1 MSVPVHLIPFL
12 SARDNALRTMREISG
27 IIRRNSIRVVNA
39 HHFTPFFYSFYGA
52 RRHRCRLFFTAH
64 SRAEIETAKRSWSFV
79 AGIMIRHCDAAI
91 GISPDVG
98 EAIKGRFK
106 FGANKVLTL
115 TNAVNHRQFAHN
127 GTRSAKRAEMGLK
140 EDDIVIGC
148 VGNLRQD
155 KNHAN
160 LIKAFRI
167 INDTIPGAKLIIA
180 GEGQRRSELE
190 LLIASLGLDSKVSL
204 LGARSDIPGIMH
216 VMDIYC
222 LPSFSEGLPLS
233 LLEAM
238 SAGLPVVGT
247 DVRGI
252 HDVVTHG
259 ITGLLVPSNNPGK
272 LAEALLV
279 MIHDRDFAR
288 DIAQK
293 GSEYVVREYGFDAW
307 IDRYESLFSGDT
319 LRSGRDAKG
328 AAQ

>member
-1 MSVPVHLIPFL
+1 
-12 SARDNALRTMREISG
+12 
-27 IIRRNSIRVVNA
+27 
-39 HHFTPFFYSFYGA
+39 
-52 RRHRCRLFFTAH
+52 
-64 SRAEIETAKRSWSFV
+64 
-79 AGIMIRHCDAAI
+79 
-91 GISPDVG
+91 
-98 EAIKGRFK
+98 
-106 FGANKVLTL
+106 
-115 TNAVNHRQFAHN
+115 
-127 GTRSAKRAEMGLK
+127 
-140 EDDIVIGC
+140 
-148 VGNLRQD
+148 
-155 KNHAN
+155 
-160 LIKAFRI
+160 
-167 INDTIPGAKLIIA
+167 
-180 GEGQRRSELE
+180 
-190 LLIASLGLDSKVSL
+190 
-204 LGARSDIPGIMH
+204 MH

-307 IDRYESLFSGDT
+307 INRYESLFSGDT

>member
-1 MSVPVHLIPFL
+1 MKTNILFLLQTLRTGGSERLVLDLCRYLDPATFNCSVAAFTDGALHKNFDEMSVPVHLIPFL

-27 IIRRNSIRVVNA
+27 IIRRNNIHVVNA

-98 EAIKGRFK
+98 EAIKGRFR

-140 EDDIVIGC
+140 ENDIVIGC

-180 GEGQRRSELE
+180 GEGKRR
-190 LLIASLGLDSKVSL
+190 I
-204 LGARSDIPGIMH
+204 
-216 VMDIYC
+216 
-222 LPSFSEGLPLS
+222 
-233 LLEAM
+233 
-238 SAGLPVVGT
+238 
-247 DVRGI
+247 
-252 HDVVTHG
+252 
-259 ITGLLVPSNNPGK
+259 
-272 LAEALLV
+272 
-279 MIHDRDFAR
+279 
-288 DIAQK
+288 
-293 GSEYVVREYGFDAW
+293 
-307 IDRYESLFSGDT
+307 
-319 LRSGRDAKG
+319 
-328 AAQ
+328 